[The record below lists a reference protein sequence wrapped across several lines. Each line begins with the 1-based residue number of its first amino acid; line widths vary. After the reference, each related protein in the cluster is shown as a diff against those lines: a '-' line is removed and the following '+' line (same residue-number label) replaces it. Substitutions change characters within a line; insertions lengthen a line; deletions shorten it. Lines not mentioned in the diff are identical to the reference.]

1 MSAETTGGG
10 CRGGGG
16 ARFLVPGRRDPGSIS
31 TLLSQTEFHA
41 EILAPTL
48 RFSFLREE
56 TARGSEDGEGL
67 NYWCTTDA
75 KLFLCF

>member
-1 MSAETTGGG
+1 MVGV
-10 CRGGGG
+10 GGGG
-16 ARFLVPGRRDPGSIS
+16 EACFLVPGWRDPGSTS

-48 RFSFLREE
+48 RFSFLCEE

-67 NYWCTTDA
+67 NYWCTTNA
-75 KLFLCF
+75 